1 MIDSDAVSFL
11 MMKISLNIK
20 AVITS
25 NIKEIRQHYLEIFF
39 SLLGYKPSSE
49 SMTSS

>member
-1 MIDSDAVSFL
+1 MIDSDEVNFL

-25 NIKEIRQHYLEIFF
+25 NIKEI
-39 SLLGYKPSSE
+39 
-49 SMTSS
+49 